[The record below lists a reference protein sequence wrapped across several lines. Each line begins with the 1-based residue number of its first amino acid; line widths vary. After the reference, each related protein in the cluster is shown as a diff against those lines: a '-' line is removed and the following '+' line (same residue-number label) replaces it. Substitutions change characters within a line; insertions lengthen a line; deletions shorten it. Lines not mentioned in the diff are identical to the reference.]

1 MSQLNSVTPK
11 WTFWGGSLWSH
22 LFNPPA
28 KNTAAQ
34 DAPGTTIVI
43 MDDLRADQSRDADDH
58 VAVMIVD
65 RNATLI
71 TAPLVSQCH

>member
-1 MSQLNSVTPK
+1 MD
-11 WTFWGGSLWSH
+11 FGGGSLWSRCSTH
-22 LFNPPA
+22 PA

-43 MDDLRADQSRDADDH
+43 MDDLRVDQSRDADDH

>member
-1 MSQLNSVTPK
+1 
-11 WTFWGGSLWSH
+11 
-22 LFNPPA
+22 
-28 KNTAAQ
+28 
-34 DAPGTTIVI
+34 
-43 MDDLRADQSRDADDH
+43 MDDLRVDQSRDADDH

>member
-1 MSQLNSVTPK
+1 MRGRPIKRTLR
-11 WTFWGGSLWSH
+11 
-22 LFNPPA
+22 
-28 KNTAAQ
+28 

-43 MDDLRADQSRDADDH
+43 MDDLRVDQSRDADDH